1 MTSDS
6 PTIVELTDR
15 TVDLV
20 RQLVVFPDGRQI
32 SLTTREAQL
41 LGYLAARAEKDVP
54 RDELLERVWDYR
66 ATYATR
72 AVDVTMRRLR
82 AKVEPD
88 EKAPVHLISVHG
100 VGYRFVPV
108 VARTGTSTKGPL
120 SIPPSRPP
128 GAPSLPPAPRLHA
141 GSRSTFVGRGPELSL
156 LASIVQ
162 SYRLLSVL
170 GPGGVGKSRLVSQ
183 WLESWTEPAE
193 WVDLE
198 SADGPAGVAAA
209 VAGAL
214 GLVLTGSEGEMVET
228 VGRALAGR
236 GRSLLVLDGFER
248 HVGHASETVGRWLE
262 LTRETVLLVTSRE
275 RLRLEGER
283 VVDVPPLPMREAR
296 VLLLDRLT
304 ASGVTVAEDDQLIID
319 SLLDRLDRLPL
330 AIELA
335 APRARLMSLTAL
347 CSRLD
352 ERFKLLGGAGTGR
365 TLRAVLDQSWE
376 LLTEDERRALT
387 WCSTFVGGFSLES
400 AEVVLEDGAGWP
412 LDRIEALRDKSL
424 LRMGDSPE
432 GAREPRLGLYH
443 SVRDYALERLEERGE
458 REAAFAR
465 HAQHM
470 VELGEKLA
478 CGIDRHGGRLRLAA
492 LASEVDNLLAV
503 VRRRAAVAPQEA
515 VRAVLALE
523 PLLTTRG
530 PLAVLRRLLDE
541 VMPAAEQLGDPDRLA
556 RLLVA
561 RSVAH
566 RVAGENEPGM
576 REASRARAVVQG
588 TGSVALGRA
597 CAQLALLH
605 SDASRMEEAVAAA
618 EEGLVIAHRGGH
630 RALEGTLVGMLAAFA
645 VMRGD
650 AEVAEHLFVEAIRI
664 DEEVGNEPRAALDHA
679 NFGLLLT
686 ETGRLEEAEE
696 RLVTAL
702 RLHTAWGNTRGM
714 AMAHQSLATQ
724 RARQQRLAEAL
735 FHAEEART
743 LYLSAAYTRYA
754 ALADQNCALLAWA
767 LQQQS
772 PDPLLR
778 LERVVTSFDELHDA
792 LSSGMARVYLAS
804 ALAQRG
810 SVSRAEEVLRAA
822 EGRFA
827 PLGNAR
833 AEGLL
838 RVGWGFVALGR
849 ADRATAHSAMADGVK
864 STLFGVQFLAGQL
877 ARWLEESP

>member
-1 MTSDS
+1 MPSDS

-41 LGYLAARAEKDVP
+41 LGFLAARAEKDVT

-66 ATYATR
+66 ASYATR

-88 EKAPVHLISVHG
+88 EKSPVHLISVHG

-108 VARTGTSTKGPL
+108 AARTPAPPRSPASQPPVARQV
-120 SIPPSRPP
+120 PSQ
-128 GAPSLPPAPRLHA
+128 APSPRLHP
-141 GSRSTFVGRGPELSL
+141 GGRSTFVGRLVELAL
-156 LASIVQ
+156 LSSIAQ

-170 GPGGVGKSRLVSQ
+170 GPGGVGKSRLVTQ
-183 WLESWTEPAE
+183 WLEAGWPGPAE

-198 SADGPAGVAAA
+198 SAEGPVSVAAA

-236 GRSLLVLDGFER
+236 GRALLVLDGFER

-262 LTRETVLLVTSRE
+262 LAPDTVFLVTSRE

-283 VVDVPPLPMREAR
+283 VVDVPPLPMAEAR
-296 VLLLDRLT
+296 ALLLDRLT
-304 ASGVTVAEDDQLIID
+304 ASGVSVADDDRPIID

-352 ERFKLLGGAGTGR
+352 ERFKLLGGSGTGR

-387 WCSTFVGGFSLES
+387 WCSTFVGGFTLES
-400 AEVVLEDGAGWP
+400 AEVVLDDGVSWP

-443 SVRDYALERLEERGE
+443 SVGDYALERLEERGE
-458 REAAFAR
+458 REVAFAR
-465 HAQHM
+465 HAQHL

-478 CGIDRHGGRLRLAA
+478 HGIDRHGGRQRLAA
-492 LASEVDNLLAV
+492 LAAEADNLLAV
-503 VRRRAAVAPQEA
+503 VRRRLGVAPEEA
-515 VRAVLALE
+515 VRAVIALE
-523 PLLTTRG
+523 PLLATRG
-530 PLAVLRRLLDE
+530 PVAVFRRLLDE
-541 VMPAAEQLGDPDRLA
+541 VTPAAERLGDRDRLS

-561 RSVAH
+561 RGIVH
-566 RVAGENEPGM
+566 RVAGENEAGM
-576 REASRARAVVQG
+576 RVTSRAREVVAG
-588 TGSVALGRA
+588 TGSVTLVRA
-597 CAQLALLH
+597 WAQLALLH

-618 EEGLVIAHRGGH
+618 EEGLIVARTGGH
-630 RALEGTLVGMLAAFA
+630 RAMEGTLVGMLAAFA

-650 AEVAEHLFVEAIRI
+650 AEVAEHHFVEAIRI
-664 DEEVGNEPRAALDHA
+664 DEEVGNEARAALDHA

-767 LQQQS
+767 LKQHP

-778 LERVVTSFDELHDA
+778 LERVVAAFDELHDA

-849 ADRATAHSAMADGVK
+849 GDRGTAHSAMADGVK
-864 STLFGVQFLAGQL
+864 STLFGVQFLADQL
-877 ARWLEESP
+877 ARWLAEGP